1 MQEMVASTAEPPTVG
16 GRAESTLKPSRG
28 ATRKAVSLAKDCKIS
43 TLTRAL
49 AEAVQLL
56 RYHGAGDEGDNLATR
71 LVAVIPGLESAM
83 LGNGGHIAHR
93 GQRMR
98 RNHASHEPAEPQ
110 SSDVGS
116 HWFSSSDGASSD
128 GASGCSTQ
136 VDTSAATCYDLAEPE
151 RTLSLEL
158 DKVRERLDL
167 VEKSYISLSLNLG
180 LLHEQ
185 VNQRGNS
192 CSEAVGRLKGDA
204 EAVSFLEGP
213 CMGSE
218 VRMACHRHPISEG
231 DGGQHVHEKSCEQN
245 VILAGEPLEDGHKLL
260 DINILEESTLHLVDG
275 MQIFVKHPDGG
286 KLHSLDVEASDTIVN
301 VKASVGKGKGR
312 PRADMADTM
321 GFWFEGV
328 VTRCGSRSGCI
339 IPSDFDSLPDEA
351 KAAIE
356 ASVLAQ
362 LDYQDE
368 MQAQQDDVEVERG
381 LTFYTARGRRFK
393 AGTAV
398 MFQVT
403 HAQEGAVATLVTP
416 L

>member
-1 MQEMVASTAEPPTVG
+1 M
-16 GRAESTLKPSRG
+16 
-28 ATRKAVSLAKDCKIS
+28 
-43 TLTRAL
+43 
-49 AEAVQLL
+49 QLL

-116 HWFSSSDGASSD
+116 HWLSSSDGASSD

-136 VDTSAATCYDLAEPE
+136 VDTGAATCYDLAEPE

-167 VEKSYISLSLNLG
+167 VEKSYTSLTLNLG

-192 CSEAVGRLKGDA
+192 CSEAVGQLKGDA

-218 VRMACHRHPISEG
+218 VRVACHRHPISEG
-231 DGGQHVHEKSCEQN
+231 D
-245 VILAGEPLEDGHKLL
+245 GEPLEDGHKLL

-301 VKASVGKGKGR
+301 VKASMGKGKGR

-368 MQAQQDDVEVERG
+368 MQVQQDDVEAERG
-381 LTFYTARGRRFK
+381 LAFYVVSRRRFE

-403 HAQEGAVATLVTP
+403 HTEQEGAIATLVTP
-416 L
+416 R